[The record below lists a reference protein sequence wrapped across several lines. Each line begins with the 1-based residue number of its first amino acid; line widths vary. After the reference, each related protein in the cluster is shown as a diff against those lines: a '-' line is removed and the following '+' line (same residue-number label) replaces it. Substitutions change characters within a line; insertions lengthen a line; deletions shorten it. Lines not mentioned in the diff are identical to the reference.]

1 MIDIKG
7 YEGLYQLTDNYEVY
21 SVPRP
26 HTSGG
31 LIKPSKSKDGYLKVV
46 LCKNSKVET
55 KRLNRLVYET
65 FVGPIPEGYDVHHI
79 NGNKEDNNPKN
90 LCLLSKNEHYK
101 IHKSK
106 PVLQYTK
113 DMQLVAEY
121 PSIRDAAKA
130 TNLSFGNISNCCNQI
145 GYYRTIGGYIW
156 RFKYAASAE

>member
-1 MIDIKG
+1 MKDIKG

-31 LIKPSKSKDGYLKVV
+31 LIKPSKSKDGYLKVA

-65 FVGPIPEGYDVHHI
+65 FIGDIPKGYDVHHI
-79 NGNKEDNNPKN
+79 NENKEDNNPKN

-106 PVLQYTK
+106 TVIQYTK
-113 DMQLVAEY
+113 NMKFIAEY
-121 PSIRDAAKA
+121 DSLREAAKA
-130 TNLSFGNISNCCNQI
+130 TGLSEGNISNCCNRV
-145 GYYRTIGGYIW
+145 GYVKTVGGYIF
-156 RFKYAASAE
+156 RFKCVA